1 MMFLKSGLLYVS
13 FKMRNGRPCKYSQLE
28 LSNIE
33 FSKLTP
39 KFLMENCDHPFVLVG
54 HFYFYMIQLIR
65 LDFWKLC
72 LRAICTWY
80 SFKITCILLSQVI
93 SLKKMVV
100 LPAEFTV
107 LISWSPVSIPLILI
121 SEIDKYLSCNNA

>member
-65 LDFWKLC
+65 LDF
-72 LRAICTWY
+72 
-80 SFKITCILLSQVI
+80 
-93 SLKKMVV
+93 
-100 LPAEFTV
+100 
-107 LISWSPVSIPLILI
+107 
-121 SEIDKYLSCNNA
+121 